1 MKKIFFALLLLQL
14 GAFGQ
19 GKKKFT
25 INGKYGAFNAPAKAY
40 LEYELDSKT
49 ILDSVVL
56 KDGNFKFSGKA
67 PVSPVEAALIFDTKG
82 MGKRK
87 SFEQATVYLEP
98 GNIRFVSDGKSTLG
112 AQITGT
118 PANNDYTD
126 FNNLVDAAFA
136 KMNPED
142 RKFLEG
148 KISPENTPDFEAQLA
163 GFKKRY
169 SDLTLDAYVQFIQS
183 HPGARLSLDLLPKVA
198 YDHDYT
204 MVKPLFDG
212 LSDKVKASAEGV
224 KFAESLERMKNTG
237 IGRTAPDFELPDTTG
252 NMVKLSSFLGKY
264 VLLDFWASWC
274 GPCRAENPNLVK
286 IYQQFSTQNFTIVG
300 VSLDRPGSRAAWLSA
315 IKKDG
320 LPWLQL
326 SDLKCWDSP
335 AAKLFGVQ
343 AIPQNFLID
352 PNGVIIGKTLMGK
365 DLELKLQEIFKP

>member
-1 MKKIFFALLLLQL
+1 MKKILFALLLLQL
-14 GAFGQ
+14 GAFAQ

-25 INGKYGAFNAPAKAY
+25 ISGKYGSFSAPAKVY
-40 LEYELDSKT
+40 LEYEMNGKT
-49 ILDSVVL
+49 IVDSVVL
-56 KDGNFKFSGKA
+56 KDGSFKFSGKA
-67 PVSPVEAALIFDTKG
+67 PVWPVEAALIFDTKG
-82 MGKRK
+82 VGKRK

-98 GNIRFVSDGKSTLG
+98 GNIRFVSEGKSTLG

-118 PANNDYTD
+118 PSNNDYTD

-136 KMNPED
+136 KMTPED

-148 KISPENTPDFEAQLA
+148 KISPETTPDFETQLA

-169 SDLTLDAYVQFIQS
+169 SDLTLNAYVAFIQS

-198 YDHDYT
+198 YDRDYT
-204 MVKPLFDG
+204 IVKPLFDG
-212 LSDKVKASAEGV
+212 LSDKVKTSTEGV
-224 KFAESLERMKNTG
+224 KFAESLERMKHTG

-252 NMVKLSSFLGKY
+252 NMVKLSSFRGKY

-286 IYQQFSTQNFTIVG
+286 IYQQFSTQNFTIIG
-300 VSLDRPGSRAAWLSA
+300 VSLDRPGNRAAWLSA

-365 DLELKLQEIFKP
+365 DLELKLKEIFKL